1 MGATTLLKS
10 PNDKKDY
17 QFLTLTNQLK
27 VLLIHDPKANSAAA
41 SMAVNVGHFHDPI
54 KRQGMAHFLEH
65 MLFLGTEKYPQSGEY
80 QRFINQHGGSN
91 NAWTGTEF
99 TNFFFDIDPQY
110 LEAALDRFSQFFIAP
125 LFTSELVDKERQA
138 IESEY
143 QLKLNDDVRRQ
154 YQVHKETVNPAH
166 PFAKFSVGNS
176 QTLADTEQSLARDD
190 LLAFYQ
196 QQYCA
201 SRMTLVISSNHQLDE
216 LAPWARHYFGDI
228 IDKKLPK
235 WTIET
240 PLYTKAELGLEIHVQ
255 PVKDHKKLFVAF
267 ALPCIDHYYKTKP
280 LTYLSHILGNE
291 YPDSLFSV
299 LKQQGLIN
307 SLSAGG
313 GVSGSNFKDFN
324 ISFGLTD
331 KGLEERDEI
340 VNQLFAYI
348 AQIKQQGLDSWR
360 YREKQAIVE
369 QAYQFQETS
378 RPIDVVSHL
387 SINLHHYQP
396 EHVIYGDYIM
406 AGFDEAELR
415 QLLDYFCPN
424 NMRILV
430 SAAGLATDK
439 EAAWYFTPYAVKKI
453 EPERIAHWQ
462 QIGINPLLKL
472 PPPNPFIVLGLNGT
486 QTGPSTE
493 KPIIL
498 RDQAG
503 FRVWYKKD
511 NTFNVPKG
519 SLYIAV
525 DSEHAVKSIRH
536 IAMTRLAVELFLDL
550 LTEITYPAEI
560 AGLGYRIYS
569 HQGGFTLHFSGLTAK
584 QYLLVQLVLST
595 RKFGKVD
602 SDRFEHI
609 KSQLIRSWKN
619 QKQGKPISQLF
630 SQLTSLLQPA
640 NPPASLMA
648 KAISDVTVDEMP
660 GFVEQLYKQVHIEV
674 LAHGDWQQQEIET
687 LADFL
692 LKELAPNSTPGAE
705 TKRRLVDISRKGSL
719 VREVNCDH
727 NDSAMIVYYQSMHT
741 TPMHVARY
749 TLANHIM
756 STTFFHEL
764 RTRKQLGYVVG
775 SGNLPLN
782 RHPGII
788 FYIQSPV
795 AGPQHLLRCIDEFID
810 TFALVLMELT
820 QAQWEISKQGLIS
833 QITEKDANLKSRS
846 QRYWAS
852 IGNKDWRFDQR
863 EQVASALEIM
873 TRADLIR
880 FITQLKSRI
889 SDRVIMC
896 SYGSAH
902 DGSDKLTQGNFIWDP
917 GEFKLMAPKF
927 IN

>member
-1 MGATTLLKS
+1 MFKS
-10 PNDKKDY
+10 PNDNKNY
-17 QFLTLTNQLK
+17 QHLTLNNQLR
-27 VLLIHDPKANSAAA
+27 VLLIHDASTSVSAA
-41 SMAVNVGHFHDPI
+41 SLAVNVGHFHDPI
-54 KRQGMAHFLEH
+54 SRQGMAHFLEH

-80 QRFINQHGGSN
+80 QHFISQHGGAN

-110 LEAALDRFSQFFIAP
+110 FESALDRFSQFFIAP
-125 LFTSELVDKERQA
+125 LFTADLVDKERQA

-154 YQVHKETVNPAH
+154 YQVHKETVNPRH

-176 QTLADTEQSLARDD
+176 LTLADNEQGLARDD

-201 SRMTLVISSNHQLDE
+201 SRMTLVILSSHE
-216 LAPWARHYFGDI
+216 LNEQAEWAQQYFGEI
-228 IDKKLPK
+228 TNKQLPPWQID
-235 WTIET
+235 E
-240 PLYTKAELGLEIHVQ
+240 PLYTPNELALEIHVQ
-255 PVKDHKKLFVAF
+255 PVKDHKKMFVAF
-267 ALPCIDHYYKTKP
+267 GLPCIDDLYKTKP
-280 LTYLSHILGNE
+280 LTYISHILGNE
-291 YPDSLFSV
+291 YPASLFSA

-324 ISFGLTD
+324 VSFGLTD
-331 KGLEERDEI
+331 KGLAQRDEI
-340 VNQLFAYI
+340 ISALFAYI
-348 AQIKQQGLDSWR
+348 EQIKQDGLEAWR
-360 YREKQAIVE
+360 YQEKQAIVE
-369 QAYQFQETS
+369 QAYQFQESS
-378 RPIDVVSHL
+378 RAIDLVSHL
-387 SINLHHYQP
+387 SVNLHHYDP
-396 EHVIYGDYIM
+396 EHVIFGDYLM
-406 AGFDEAELR
+406 AGFDEIQLREL
-415 QLLDYFCPN
+415 LAYFNPD

-430 SAAGLATDK
+430 SAPGLATDR
-439 EAAWYFTPYAVKKI
+439 EAAWYFTPYRVEKI
-453 EPERIAHWQ
+453 APERLAKWQ
-462 QIGINPLLKL
+462 QTAINPLLKL
-472 PPPNPFIVLGLNGT
+472 PPPNPFIVLGLTGT
-486 QTGPSTE
+486 QIGPASPT
-493 KPIIL
+493 PMII
-498 RDQAG
+498 RDQPG
-503 FRVWYKKD
+503 FRVWYQKD
-511 NTFNVPKG
+511 NEFNVPKG

-560 AGLGYRIYS
+560 AGLGYRIYA
-569 HQGGFTLHFSGLTAK
+569 HQGGFTLHLSGLTAK
-584 QYLLVQLVLST
+584 QYLLLQLILST
-595 RKFGKVD
+595 RKFGKVAPE
-602 SDRFEHI
+602 RFTHI
-609 KSQLIRSWKN
+609 KSQLMRSWKN

-648 KAISDVTVDEMP
+648 KALNSVTVDEMP
-660 GFVEQLYKQVHIEV
+660 GFVEQLYAQVHIEV
-674 LAHGDWQQQEIET
+674 LAHGDWLQQDIET
-687 LADFL
+687 LADYL

-719 VREVNCDH
+719 VREVSCDH

-741 TPMHVARY
+741 TPVHVARY

-782 RHPGII
+782 RHPGMI

-795 AGPQHLLRCIDEFID
+795 AGPQYLLTCIDEFID
-810 TFALVLMELT
+810 TFALVLMELS

-852 IGNKDWRFDQR
+852 IGNKDWHFNQR
-863 EQVASALEIM
+863 EQVASALDEM

-896 SYGSAH
+896 SYGAAH
-902 DGSDKLTQGNFIWDP
+902 DGNDKLTQGNFIWDP